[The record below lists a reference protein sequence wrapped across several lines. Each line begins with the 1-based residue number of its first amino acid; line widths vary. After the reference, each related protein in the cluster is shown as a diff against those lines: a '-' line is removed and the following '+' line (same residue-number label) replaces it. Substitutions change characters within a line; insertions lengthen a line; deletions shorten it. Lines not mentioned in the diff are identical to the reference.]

1 MTVQFTEFQRPDP
14 DTEYEELE
22 PIIIIPGD
30 PVIIIDKN
38 DPPIKPRTVVCC
50 TCQGGR
56 ITVCSTENSSGGYV
70 TEYIGGMLAY
80 TVG

>member
-50 TCQGGR
+50 TCTGGL
-56 ITVCSTENSSGGYV
+56 ISICAAENNGGAYV
-70 TEYIGGMLAY
+70 TYHLGGAISY
-80 TVG
+80 QYG